1 MARRVLSRG
10 PELLARY
17 RSAPCAFVPNPTDAA
32 GWTLASNPGPRATRV
47 AVASRSP
54 GPLAPALLQFGF
66 EELQTLFALS
76 ESGFLFLD
84 DFLRRLV
91 GESCLV
97 QEIA

>member
-17 RSAPCAFVPNPTDAA
+17 RSASRVFHPFALTPPDGRSRT
-32 GWTLASNPGPRATRV
+32 TPGPRATRV